1 MTTVSGSVAERARKF
16 VSVAL
21 QRISAKGQNAIADEI
36 GVSASTMSR
45 FVSDD
50 LERACQVLAAAGLKV
65 VDSSRVCVDPHMYEA
80 MHRIATKAM
89 SDAEIAQKLVW
100 ED

>member
-1 MTTVSGSVAERARKF
+1 MSTVSSSIAERARKF
-16 VSVAL
+16 ASIAL
-21 QRISAKGQNAIADEI
+21 QRISAVGQNTIAAEI
-36 GVSASTMSR
+36 GVSPPTISR

-65 VDSSRVCVDPHMYEA
+65 VANDRVCVDPHMYEA